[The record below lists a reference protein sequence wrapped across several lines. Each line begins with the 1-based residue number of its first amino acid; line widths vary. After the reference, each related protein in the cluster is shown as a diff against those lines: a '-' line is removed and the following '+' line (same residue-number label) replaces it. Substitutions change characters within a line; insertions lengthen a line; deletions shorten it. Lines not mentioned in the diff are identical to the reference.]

1 MNQKLI
7 IALVMLAAL
16 AAGIGVQQLAGNTP
30 PEFNARVFDPVR
42 VIKPFE
48 LTNQHGEK
56 VDNSLFDEK
65 WTLIFLGYTH
75 CPDVCPT
82 TLGKLTNSYR
92 KLKAAGIDNIQ
103 VLFVS
108 VDPQRDDTARLKEYT
123 EYFHTEFVAASGPHK
138 DLFPFVRNLG
148 LMYSMT
154 EDTSQEEYDVGH
166 SGGIVLVNPQ
176 GQLQAM
182 FKPVEAVG
190 KIPNVDMALL
200 EADMQQM
207 VSYF

>member
-1 MNQKLI
+1 MNNKLL
-7 IALVMLAAL
+7 IAVTMILAL
-16 AAGIGVQQLAGNTP
+16 TAGLGVNQFVLNKKLDVS
-30 PEFNARVFDPVR
+30 ARVFDPVR
-42 VIKPFE
+42 TLKPFK
-48 LTNQHGEK
+48 LTNQHSE
-56 VDNSLFDEK
+56 VVENALFKDK

-82 TLGKLTNSYR
+82 TLGKLTNTYG
-92 KLKAAGIDNIQ
+92 KLKAAGIDNLQ

-108 VDPQRDDTARLKEYT
+108 VDPQRDDAARLKEYT
-123 EYFHTEFVAASGPHK
+123 AYFNEAFIAVSGPHK

-154 EDTSQEEYDVGH
+154 EDTSQAEYAVSH
-166 SGGIVLVNPQ
+166 SAGIVLVNPQ

-182 FKPVEAVG
+182 FKPVEALG

-200 EADMQQM
+200 EADVQQM
-207 VSYF
+207 VDYF